1 MTRKEEVGACIKELR
16 IRMLSTLELI
26 ERLGTMDAKDEY
38 KELIK
43 ETQELLEYI
52 EEYEELD
59 KK

>member
-16 IRMLSTLELI
+16 IRMLSTVGLI
-26 ERLGTMDAKDEY
+26 ERLSDMGIRGEC

-43 ETQELLEYI
+43 EAQDLVKYI

-59 KK
+59 KI